1 MKKLDDTR
9 LGRFLSLVLRH
20 KPEIIDISLDKNG
33 WADVEELIEKIKL
46 SGRYIDIKILER
58 IVIENDKKR
67 YRFNDDKT
75 KIRAIQGHS
84 IKIESCFQEMNPPDI
99 LYHGTSKKYLENIVE
114 KGILKRKGQ
123 YVHLFSNIK
132 TAVNVGGRH
141 GESLVLTIDTEAMR
155 KKGYKFYLSDNGIW
169 LSNNIPSE
177 FITVTNIEDFLKRY
191 TYIKQEIKRIKKLAM
206 KGSPME
212 QFELA
217 LLYEKGLGVRQDYY
231 KAFRLYNAVIDNE
244 YSYDN
249 HYDRITEYI
258 AALYKL
264 GELYEKG
271 LGVKQDYV
279 EAKIHYRNSASY
291 FYEETLLRIKEKP
304 LPKGKE
310 EGARLLKMY
319 KKYIDK
325 CPGLVQLWLAEVYE
339 NGFGIEQNY
348 KEAMK
353 LYKKVAEQGNHE
365 ALFKIGYFY
374 EEGLGVK
381 QSYRKAF
388 NLYKKFA
395 KLGNRAA
402 QYKLGEYYG
411 EGYVVGRSNKKA
423 IKYYKECD
431 FNIIKFINNKTN
443 YLESIFKE

>member
-20 KPEIIDISLDKNG
+20 KPEIIGISLDKNG
-33 WADVEELIEKIKL
+33 WADVKELIEKIKL
-46 SGRYIDIKILER
+46 SGIYIDIKILER
-58 IVIENDKKR
+58 IVIGNDKKR
-67 YRFNDDKT
+67 YIFNNDKS

-84 IKIESCFQEMNPPDI
+84 IKIESCLQERNPPDI

-123 YVHLFSNIK
+123 YVYLFSNIK

-141 GESLVLTIDTEAMR
+141 GEPLVLTIDTEAMR

-169 LSNNIPSE
+169 LSDNIPSE
-177 FITVTNIEDFLKRY
+177 FITVTDIEDFLKRY
-191 TYIKQEIKRIKKLAM
+191 TYIKQEIKKIKKLAIKGFPM
-206 KGSPME
+206 K

-217 LLYEKGLGVRQDYY
+217 LLYEKGLGVRQNYY
-231 KAFRLYNAVIDNE
+231 KAFNLYNAVINNE
-244 YSYDN
+244 YIYDN
-249 HYDRITEYI
+249 HDDVIKEYI
-258 AALYKL
+258 ATLYKL

-279 EAKIHYRNSASY
+279 EAKIYYRNSASY
-291 FYEETLLRIKEKP
+291 FYEKTLLRIKEKP
-304 LPKGKE
+304 SPKGKE
-310 EGARLLKMY
+310 ESARLLKMY

-411 EGYVVGRSNKKA
+411 EGFEVGRNNKKA
-423 IKYYKECD
+423 IKYYKESN
-431 FNIIKFINNKTN
+431 FRIREYINSEIS
-443 YLESIFKE
+443 YLKMSFGE